1 MSQMTVKQVESHLEA
16 IRAYKSKA
24 DTAHSLEKS
33 LWFWVLHAIANG
45 DENPQELAQAV
56 LKSRDIPFTRSFG

>member
-1 MSQMTVKQVESHLEA
+1 MTVSQVESHLES
-16 IRAYKSKA
+16 IHAYKSKA

-33 LWFWVLHAIANG
+33 LWFWVLDAIAHG
-45 DENPQELAQAV
+45 AEDPQELAQAA

>member
-1 MSQMTVKQVESHLEA
+1 MSLMSVQQIESHLES
-16 IRAYKSKA
+16 IHAYKSKA

-33 LWFWVLHAIANG
+33 LWFWVLDAIAHG
-45 DENPQELAQAV
+45 DENPQEMAQAA